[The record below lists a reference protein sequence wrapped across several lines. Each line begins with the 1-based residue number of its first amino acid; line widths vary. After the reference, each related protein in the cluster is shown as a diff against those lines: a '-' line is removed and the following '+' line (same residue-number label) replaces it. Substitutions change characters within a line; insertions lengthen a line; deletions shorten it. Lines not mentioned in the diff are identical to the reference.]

1 MKKGIQAL
9 KNLNERLEKGFK
21 GNEQTL
27 EMIKSLKF
35 KVTGK
40 RIKDAITAKVAILRA
55 QLEELKRKTAEKMGN
70 NVDEN
75 ARLMGVIAVD
85 TIETSNEPV
94 TDTNPYK
101 WEIRDKERT
110 IERLERITRNIEE
123 KKTFEISEWDLEEY
137 GL

>member
-9 KNLNERLEKGFK
+9 KKLNERLEKGFK

-55 QLEELKRKTAEKMGN
+55 QLEELKASEKMGN

-75 ARLMGVIAVD
+75 ARLMGNIAVD
-85 TIETSNEPV
+85 TIASSDEPV
-94 TDTNPYK
+94 TNPYK
-101 WEIRDKERT
+101 WEIKDKERS
-110 IERLERITRNIEE
+110 IERLERIARNIEE
-123 KKTFEISEWDLEEY
+123 KKTFEIDEWDLEKY